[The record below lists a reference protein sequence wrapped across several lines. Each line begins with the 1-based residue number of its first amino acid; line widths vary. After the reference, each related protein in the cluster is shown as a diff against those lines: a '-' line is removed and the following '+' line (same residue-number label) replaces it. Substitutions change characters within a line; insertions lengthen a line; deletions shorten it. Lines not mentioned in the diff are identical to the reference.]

1 MKCPYCNT
9 ENPDGQKFCGNCGK
23 PIMDSQPQQS
33 NWIDDRQQVQRMPK
47 FYELTWVI
55 ILACIFIPPLGIIFL
70 WMSKRPK
77 SGIARVLLTVF
88 LGAYSLPWLAGVVV
102 STENKTESSAEESS
116 VEESTEEG
124 SKEQEESKSEKT
136 TKFTPEEL
144 KSDCEE
150 FNYKDVM
157 RNPDNY
163 IGKKFKVTAEISTVS
178 DSWGA
183 KYYKVYDDADGSGY
197 YFSNM
202 MYMIDKRSEEDDGYI
217 RLLEGDIVTFYGEF
231 TGLSGSE
238 NSITGEKSEEMSLD
252 VYYAELVS
260 E

>member
-1 MKCPYCNT
+1 
-9 ENPDGQKFCGNCGK
+9 
-23 PIMDSQPQQS
+23 
-33 NWIDDRQQVQRMPK
+33 
-47 FYELTWVI
+47 
-55 ILACIFIPPLGIIFL
+55 
-70 WMSKRPK
+70 MSKRPK

-102 STENKTESSAEESS
+102 STENKTESSAEESA
-116 VEESTEEG
+116 VEESTEED
-124 SKEQEESKSEKT
+124 SKEQEESKAEKT

-157 RNPDNY
+157 RNPDDY